1 MNSELT
7 LTTFTP
13 GEAERITGVSTTMQR
28 DWRRRGILDKGAERA
43 RFDLFDLAELL
54 ALKLLSD
61 RGIGPKAA
69 AEVVDWCG
77 YGIAYHS
84 LDSTDAYEGDHLRTN
99 EARGLTDIPLT
110 EAERNIIVKAME
122 GAGVDYP
129 VPTVRWDDK
138 AYWLRGQVYRA
149 RARTGVIPGS
159 MFIWWADDSHTFHT
173 SVDKA
178 LSDMTSGDP
187 RIAGPIVVLDFKAL
201 AYMLSER
208 AGRAFVHVE
217 FPDLPPLTGDD
228 AIAERQ
234 TAFTAPGASAPGQT
248 EDH

>member
-28 DWRRRGILDKGAERA
+28 DWRRRGILAKATERA

-54 ALKLLSD
+54 TLKLLSD

-77 YGIAYHS
+77 YGIAYHT
-84 LDSTDAYEGDHLRTN
+84 LDSVDAYEGDHLRTN
-99 EARGLTDIPLT
+99 EARGLTDIPLSD
-110 EAERNIIVKAME
+110 AERAFITQTIEA
-122 GAGVDYP
+122 AGLDYE
-129 VPTVRWDDK
+129 VPTVRWSDK
-138 AYWLRGQVYRA
+138 ADWLRGQIYRA
-149 RARTGVIPGS
+149 RTRTGVIPGS
-159 MFIWWADDSHTFHT
+159 TFIWWADDSHTFHT
-173 SVDKA
+173 SVDEAK
-178 LSDMTSGDP
+178 SEMTTGDP
-187 RIAGPIVVLDFKAL
+187 RLAGPVVVLDFKAL

-217 FPDLPPLTGDD
+217 FPDLPPVAD
-228 AIAERQ
+228 AEP
-234 TAFTAPGASAPGQT
+234 TA
-248 EDH
+248 